1 MKSKAMNF
9 SRFGRYEEAIKLAT
23 FKKALA
29 ASIKKNPE
37 RKACKAGHN
46 LVDAKQG
53 HIHVGD
59 LLRLGARNCRTCW
72 KKQQAAYVAK
82 LAKAA
87 KNSPRKSV
95 ATSSFQPA

>member
-9 SRFGRYEEAIKLAT
+9 SRFGRYEEAIKLAS

-29 ASIKKNPE
+29 KSIKANPE

-46 LVDAKQG
+46 LVDATKG

-59 LLRLGARNCRTCW
+59 LLRLGQRNCRTCW
-72 KKQQAAYVAK
+72 KKQQAAYEAK

-87 KNSPRKSV
+87 KKTV
-95 ATSSFQPA
+95 TK

>member
-9 SRFGRYEEAIKLAT
+9 SRYGRYEEAIKTAG

-29 ASIKKNPE
+29 KSIKANPE

-46 LVDAKQG
+46 LINPALG

-59 LLRLGARNCRTCW
+59 LMRTGHRTCRTCW
-72 KKQQAAYVAK
+72 KKQQASYEAK

-87 KNSPRKSV
+87 KK
-95 ATSSFQPA
+95 AA

>member
-9 SRFGRYEEAIKLAT
+9 SRFGRYEDAIKSAA

-37 RKACKAGHN
+37 RKACKRGHD
-46 LVDAKQG
+46 LVDPKQG

-59 LLRLGARNCRTCW
+59 LMRTGYRTCRTRW
-72 KKQQAAYVAK
+72 RKQQDAYTAK

-87 KNSPRKSV
+87 KKV
-95 ATSSFQPA
+95 AAK